1 MKGKTNM
8 KYIYKVK
15 CHYVWYY
22 SEVIYSS
29 SDLKRYCYTD
39 EIGIFS
45 SLRNAEDF
53 IRSYHKIFKGDKI
66 IGFNIEMIP
75 IDSKEICHFS
85 SLYSYDSFGNRLC
98 ASEYDEICNIRFK
111 GRTEDVHFKPDDI
124 VLCVENDNIV
134 SPVKIVDIPIVKC
147 ENGDYSDDCYS
158 VLKIGYG
165 HFHPHV
171 TSLFPIIG
179 EVDNRIK
186 DKLQKQLEK
195 YNLNGF

>member
-1 MKGKTNM
+1 MN
-8 KYIYKVK
+8 YIYKVK

-45 SLRNAEDF
+45 SLENAEDF

-85 SLYSYDSFGNRLC
+85 SLYSYDSVGNRLC
-98 ASEYDEICNIRFK
+98 ASEYDENGYTKFT
-111 GRTEDVHFKPDDI
+111 GRTEDIHFKPNDI
-124 VLCVENDNIV
+124 VLYIEYNN
-134 SPVKIVDIPIVKC
+134 SEPVMIVDIPISKC
-147 ENGDYSDDCYS
+147 TGGDYSDDCYIA
-158 VLKIGYG
+158 VKCNNG

-171 TSLFPIIG
+171 TTLFPNIYK
-179 EVDNRIK
+179 VDSYLKRKMENR
-186 DKLQKQLEK
+186 LEN
-195 YNLNGF
+195 YNSYGF